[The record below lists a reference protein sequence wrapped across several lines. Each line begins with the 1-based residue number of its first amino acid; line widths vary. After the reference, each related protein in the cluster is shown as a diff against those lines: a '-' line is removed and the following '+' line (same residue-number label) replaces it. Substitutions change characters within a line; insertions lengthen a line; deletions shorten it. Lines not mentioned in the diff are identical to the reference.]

1 MVLTFMCLVFM
12 ASVLTCAVIAK
23 NSRQRA
29 RATEEIYAQA
39 ERIYKTRNVNQV
51 KDEYF
56 RYQLRTYIQNRYPDT
71 VRYEIVQDRTGN
83 YLYLNRAFVVQLWK
97 RDGSTV
103 KKKFNVEDIKNAF
116 RKTRRSTESTRDT
129 QKRTPSE
136 KAGPEDKSD
145 DTKVSSDMSEKNTD
159 TDKEQK
165 QTVAEETKKK
175 EKDTWIMDHIGDIQA
190 KLKNAGELDYENIYY
205 PAPKENVDDIKK
217 ALEDILGQDI
227 GYITEPGPYFII
239 DA

>member
-1 MVLTFMCLVFM
+1 MILTFMCLVFM

-39 ERIYKTRNVNQV
+39 ERIYKTRNANQI

-97 RDGSTV
+97 RDGSTF
-103 KKKFNVEDIKNAF
+103 KKKLNVEDVKNAF
-116 RKTRRSTESTRDT
+116 RKTKRSTENTHDTR
-129 QKRTPSE
+129 KRASSKKTR
-136 KAGPEDKSD
+136 PEDKSD
-145 DTKVSSDMSEKNTD
+145 DTKVSSDIPEKNTD
-159 TDKEQK
+159 KDKVQK
-165 QTVAEETKKK
+165 RTVSEEIKKK
-175 EKDTWIMDHIGDIQA
+175 RGDTWIMDHIGDIQT
-190 KLKNAGELDYENIYY
+190 KLKNAGELDYEEIYY
-205 PAPKENVDDIKK
+205 PAPTENVEDIKK
-217 ALEDILGQDI
+217 ALEDILRQDI
-227 GYITEPGPYFII
+227 VYITEPAPYFII